1 MLAHFIYEPGEEH
14 QSPEFPFLCLL
25 VSGGNSQIIK
35 VNSPYDM
42 EVVGQTIDDAAG
54 EAFDKC
60 AKVMGL
66 GYPGGPIVNKL
77 ANEGNPLRFQ
87 FSKPQIKGLDYS
99 FSGLK
104 TSFLYTLRDELKTN
118 PNFIEENK
126 ADLCASLQ
134 KTVIDIL
141 MGKLLKATKQY
152 QINRVAVA
160 GGVSANTGLRDA
172 FADYASRY
180 GWQIFIPKFAYTTDN
195 AAMVAAAGYFSYLA
209 GDFAS
214 RDLIPFVRTTLKENL

>member
-1 MLAHFIYEPGEEH
+1 
-14 QSPEFPFLCLL
+14 
-25 VSGGNSQIIK
+25 
-35 VNSPYDM
+35 
-42 EVVGQTIDDAAG
+42 
-54 EAFDKC
+54 
-60 AKVMGL
+60 MGL

-104 TSFLYTLRDELKTN
+104 TSFLYTLRDELKEN

-172 FADYASRY
+172 FSDYASRY

-214 RDLIPFVRTTLKENL
+214 RDLVPFVRTTLKENL